1 MSQPD
6 AMNLQHPPTP
16 LYTADDIAARV
27 SAIGR
32 QIATTYTGQD
42 LVIVGLLKNSLV
54 FMADLMR
61 AIPIP
66 FRSYTLR
73 VVHVSETRGGPAA
86 VQVLYGSAV
95 PVEGQHVLIVDD
107 VVDTGVTLAYVR
119 DHLAARGPKSVRL
132 AVLIDRTAPRK
143 TQLTPEWSAFRIE
156 TDDDSRFLVGYGLDH
171 ADYYRGL
178 PYVGILSPGSS

>member
-1 MSQPD
+1 MKAPS
-6 AMNLQHPPTP
+6 PPTP
-16 LYTADDIAARV
+16 LFTADDISARV

-32 QIATTYTGQD
+32 QIAATYAGEE

-61 AIPIP
+61 AIPMP

-73 VVHVSETRGGPAA
+73 VVHVSASRGGPTA
-86 VQVLYGSAV
+86 VQVLYGTAV

-119 DHLAARGPKSVRL
+119 DHLSARGPKSLRI

-143 TQLTPEWSAFRIE
+143 TQLIPEWSAFRIE
-156 TDDDSRFLVGYGLDH
+156 TNQDDRFLVGYGLDES
-171 ADYYRGL
+171 DYHRGL
-178 PYVGILSPGSS
+178 PYVGILDRPAS

>member
-1 MSQPD
+1 
-6 AMNLQHPPTP
+6 MNPLPLPTP
-16 LYTADDIAARV
+16 LFTAADIAARV
-27 SAIGR
+27 GAIGR
-32 QIATTYTGQD
+32 QIGATYAGEE
-42 LVIVGLLKNSLV
+42 LVVVGLLKNSLV

-73 VVHVSETRGGPAA
+73 VVHVSETRRGPTA

-119 DHLAARGPKSVRL
+119 DHLAARQPKSLRI
-132 AVLIDRTAPRK
+132 AVLVDRTAPRK
-143 TQLTPEWSAFRIE
+143 VQLIPEWSAFRIE
-156 TDDDSRFLVGYGLDH
+156 TGEDRRFLVGYGLDH
-171 ADYYRGL
+171 SDYHRGL
-178 PYVGILSPGSS
+178 PYVGILERPDSLGQE

>member
-1 MSQPD
+1 MKPL
-6 AMNLQHPPTP
+6 LQPTP
-16 LYTADDIAARV
+16 LFTAEDIAARIQ
-27 SAIGR
+27 AMGQQIG
-32 QIATTYTGQD
+32 QTYAGD
-42 LVIVGLLKNSLV
+42 ELVVLCLLKNSLV

-73 VVHVSETRGGPAA
+73 VVHVSETPGGPTAL
-86 VQVLYGSAV
+86 QVLYGSAV

-119 DHLAARGPKSVRL
+119 DHLAARQPKSLRL

-143 TQLTPEWSAFRIE
+143 VQLVPEWSAFRIE
-156 TDDDSRFLVGYGLDH
+156 TDHDDRFLVGYGLDH

-178 PYVGILSPGSS
+178 PYVGVLHQPVA

>member
-1 MSQPD
+1 MKPL
-6 AMNLQHPPTP
+6 LQPTP
-16 LYTADDIAARV
+16 LFTAEDIAA
-27 SAIGR
+27 SIQPMGQQIG
-32 QIATTYTGQD
+32 QTYAGEE
-42 LVIVGLLKNSLV
+42 LVVLCLLKNSLV

-73 VVHVSETRGGPAA
+73 VVHVSETPGGPTAL
-86 VQVLYGSAV
+86 QVLYGSAV

-119 DHLAARGPKSVRL
+119 DHLAARQPKSLRL

-143 TQLTPEWSAFRIE
+143 VQLVPEWSAFRIE
-156 TDDDSRFLVGYGLDH
+156 TDHDDRFLVGYGLDH

-178 PYVGILSPGSS
+178 PYVGVLHQPVA

>member
-1 MSQPD
+1 
-6 AMNLQHPPTP
+6 MNLQSPPSP
-16 LYTADDIAARV
+16 LFTSEDIAARV
-27 SAIGR
+27 TAMGK
-32 QIATTYTGQD
+32 QIATTYAGQD
-42 LVIVGLLKNSLV
+42 LVIVGLMKNSLV

-73 VVHVSETRGGPAA
+73 VVHVSENRGGPAA

-119 DHLAARGPKSVRL
+119 DHIAARGPKSVRI

-156 TDDDSRFLVGYGLDH
+156 TDDDPRFLVGYGLDH

-178 PYVGILSPGSS
+178 PYVGILPPSTS

>member
-1 MSQPD
+1 MMPSSPK
-6 AMNLQHPPTP
+6 PSP
-16 LYTADDIAARV
+16 LFTAEEISVRV
-27 SAIGR
+27 QAIGR
-32 QIATTYTGQD
+32 QIASTYEGEE

-73 VVHVSETRGGPAA
+73 VVQETGSSSGSTDL
-86 VQVLYGSAV
+86 QVLYGDTV
-95 PVEGQHVLIVDD
+95 PIEGENVLVVDD

-119 DHLAARGPKSVRL
+119 DHFAARAPRSLRI

-143 TQLTPEWSAFRIE
+143 TQLVPEWSAFRIE
-156 TDDDSRFLVGYGLDH
+156 TEGDTRFLVGYGLDH
-171 ADYYRGL
+171 SDYYRGL
-178 PYVGILSPGSS
+178 PYVGVLQKQAS

>member
-1 MSQPD
+1 MKPLPQ
-6 AMNLQHPPTP
+6 PTP
-16 LYTADDIAARV
+16 LFSAEDIAARIH
-27 SAIGR
+27 AMGQQIG
-32 QIATTYTGQD
+32 QTYAGEE
-42 LVIVGLLKNSLV
+42 LVVLCLLKNSLV

-61 AIPIP
+61 AIPMA

-73 VVHVSETRGGPAA
+73 VVHVSETPGGPTAL
-86 VQVLYGSAV
+86 QVLYGSAV

-119 DHLAARGPKSVRL
+119 DHLAARQPKSLRI

-143 TQLTPEWSAFRIE
+143 IQLVPEWSAFRLE
-156 TDDDSRFLVGYGLDH
+156 VEHDDRFLVGYGLDH

-178 PYVGILSPGSS
+178 PYVGVLHQPVA

>member
-1 MSQPD
+1 MTD
-6 AMNLQHPPTP
+6 LNPPPSP
-16 LYTADDIAARV
+16 LFTAEQISARV
-27 SAIGR
+27 TAIGR
-32 QIATTYTGQD
+32 QIGSTYAGQD

-73 VVHVSETRGGPAA
+73 VIHASETKGGPNA

-95 PVEGQHVLIVDD
+95 PVEGQHVLVVDD

-119 DHLAARGPKSVRL
+119 DHLLSRGPKSLRI
-132 AVLIDRTAPRK
+132 AVLVDRTAPRK
-143 TQLTPEWSAFRIE
+143 TLLVPEWSAFRIE
-156 TDDDSRFLVGYGLDH
+156 TDDPRFLVGYGLDYS
-171 ADYYRGL
+171 DYHRGL
-178 PYVGILSPGSS
+178 PFVGVLERPGSPS

>member
-1 MSQPD
+1 MKPLPQ
-6 AMNLQHPPTP
+6 PTP
-16 LYTADDIAARV
+16 LFTAEDIAARIQ
-27 SAIGR
+27 AMGQQIG
-32 QIATTYTGQD
+32 QTYAGEE
-42 LVIVGLLKNSLV
+42 LVVLCLLKNSLV

-73 VVHVSETRGGPAA
+73 VVHVSETPGGPAA
-86 VQVLYGSAV
+86 LQVLYGSAV
-95 PVEGQHVLIVDD
+95 PVEGHNVLIVDD

-119 DHLAARGPKSVRL
+119 DHLAARQPKSLRI

-143 TQLTPEWSAFRIE
+143 TQLIPEWSAFRIE
-156 TDDDSRFLVGYGLDH
+156 VDRDDRFLVGYGLDH

-178 PYVGILSPGSS
+178 PYVGVLHKTVAQVS

>member
-1 MSQPD
+1 MKP
-6 AMNLQHPPTP
+6 LPPPTP
-16 LYTADDIAARV
+16 LFTAEDIAVRIQ
-27 SAIGR
+27 AIGQ
-32 QIATTYTGQD
+32 QIGQTYAGEE
-42 LVIVGLLKNSLV
+42 LIVLCLLKNSLV

-73 VVHVSETRGGPAA
+73 VVHVSETAGGPTAL
-86 VQVLYGSAV
+86 QVLYGTAV

-119 DHLAARGPKSVRL
+119 DHLAARLPKSLRI

-143 TQLTPEWSAFRIE
+143 TQLVPEWSALRIE
-156 TDDDSRFLVGYGLDH
+156 TDQDKRFLVGYGLDH
-171 ADYYRGL
+171 KDYYRGL
-178 PYVGILSPGSS
+178 PYVGVLHEPNA

>member
-1 MSQPD
+1 MKPLPQ
-6 AMNLQHPPTP
+6 PTP
-16 LYTADDIAARV
+16 LFTADDIAARIH
-27 SAIGR
+27 AMGQQIG
-32 QIATTYTGQD
+32 QTYAGEE
-42 LVIVGLLKNSLV
+42 LVVLCLLKNSLV

-61 AIPIP
+61 AIPMP

-73 VVHVSETRGGPAA
+73 VVHVSETPGGPTAL
-86 VQVLYGSAV
+86 QVLYGSAV

-119 DHLAARGPKSVRL
+119 DHLAARQPKSLRI

-143 TQLTPEWSAFRIE
+143 LQLVPEWSAFRLE
-156 TDDDSRFLVGYGLDH
+156 TDHDDRFLVGYGLDH

-178 PYVGILSPGSS
+178 PYVGVLQEPVA

>member
-1 MSQPD
+1 MGQ
-6 AMNLQHPPTP
+6 Q
-16 LYTADDIAARV
+16 
-27 SAIGR
+27 IG
-32 QIATTYTGQD
+32 QTYAGEE
-42 LVIVGLLKNSLV
+42 LVVLCLLKNSLV

-61 AIPIP
+61 AIPMP

-73 VVHVSETRGGPAA
+73 VGHVSETPGGPTAL
-86 VQVLYGSAV
+86 QVLYGSAV

-119 DHLAARGPKSVRL
+119 DHLAARQPKSLRI

-143 TQLTPEWSAFRIE
+143 IQLVPEWSAFRLE
-156 TDDDSRFLVGYGLDH
+156 VDNDDRFLVGYGLDH

-178 PYVGILSPGSS
+178 PYVGVLHQPVA

>member
-1 MSQPD
+1 MEP
-6 AMNLQHPPTP
+6 LKPPKP
-16 LYTADDIAARV
+16 LFAADEIATRV

-32 QIATTYTGQD
+32 QIGSTYAGEE

-73 VVHVSETRGGPAA
+73 VVHVSETRGGPTA
-86 VQVLYGSAV
+86 VQVLYGTAV
-95 PVEGQHVLIVDD
+95 PIEGQNVLIVDD

-119 DHLAARGPKSVRL
+119 DHLAARLPKSLRI
-132 AVLIDRTAPRK
+132 AVLVDRTAPRK
-143 TQLTPEWSAFRIE
+143 TQLIPEWSAFRIE
-156 TDDDSRFLVGYGLDH
+156 ADDDHRFLVGYGLDH
-171 ADYYRGL
+171 QDQYRGL
-178 PYVGILSPGSS
+178 PYVGVLEEPRV

>member
-1 MSQPD
+1 MKPLPQ
-6 AMNLQHPPTP
+6 PTP
-16 LYTADDIAARV
+16 LFTADDIAARIH
-27 SAIGR
+27 AMGQQIG
-32 QIATTYTGQD
+32 QTYAGEE
-42 LVIVGLLKNSLV
+42 LVVLCLLKNSLV

-61 AIPIP
+61 AIPMP

-73 VVHVSETRGGPAA
+73 VVHVSETPGGPTAL
-86 VQVLYGSAV
+86 QVLYGSAV

-119 DHLAARGPKSVRL
+119 DHLASRQPKSLRI

-143 TQLTPEWSAFRIE
+143 IQLVPEWSAFRLE
-156 TDDDSRFLVGYGLDH
+156 TDHDDRFLVGYGLDH

-178 PYVGILSPGSS
+178 PYVGVLQEPAA

>member
-1 MSQPD
+1 MKPLPQ
-6 AMNLQHPPTP
+6 PTP
-16 LYTADDIAARV
+16 LFSAEDIAARIH
-27 SAIGR
+27 AMGQQIG
-32 QIATTYTGQD
+32 QTYAGEE
-42 LVIVGLLKNSLV
+42 LVVLCLLKNSLV

-61 AIPIP
+61 AIPMP

-73 VVHVSETRGGPAA
+73 VVHVSETPGGPTAL
-86 VQVLYGSAV
+86 QVLYGSAV

-119 DHLAARGPKSVRL
+119 DHLAARQPKSLRI

-143 TQLTPEWSAFRIE
+143 IQLVPEWSAFRIE
-156 TDDDSRFLVGYGLDH
+156 VDHDDRFLVGYGLDH

-178 PYVGILSPGSS
+178 PYVGVLHEPVA